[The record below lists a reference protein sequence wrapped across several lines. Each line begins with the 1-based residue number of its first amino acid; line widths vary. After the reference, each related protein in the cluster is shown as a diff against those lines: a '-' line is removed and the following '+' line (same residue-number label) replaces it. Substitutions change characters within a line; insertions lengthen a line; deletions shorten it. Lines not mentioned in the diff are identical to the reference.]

1 MDSQEF
7 KMPWRPKVICLNF
20 AQITTTTT
28 KSYLQFF
35 CLGPS
40 IPEGLVL
47 FIYRFTFIQK
57 ISLIRLSAINLENGK
72 KEKIF

>member
-1 MDSQEF
+1 MIEEF

-35 CLGPS
+35 CLGAS

-47 FIYRFTFIQK
+47 FTY
-57 ISLIRLSAINLENGK
+57 L
-72 KEKIF
+72 